1 MTLSDLEK
9 YRANCELLECIDRQL
24 GKKKVLISTQGSAG
38 PPAYQL
44 VTKKDEGYIHGLG
57 TVSLLNEKSR
67 IEAENEKI
75 CAFIDAIPVRRFHKA
90 LKLYCIGCGSKTFTW
105 DEVAGMCDCYDPEN
119 QDRLKEMEEWCES
132 EVKDNGKLQ
141 VNEDG

>member
-44 VTKKDEGYIHGLG
+44 VTKK
-57 TVSLLNEKSR
+57 
-67 IEAENEKI
+67 
-75 CAFIDAIPVRRFHKA
+75 RRRLYTRA
-90 LKLYCIGCGSKTFTW
+90 WYCIAS
-105 DEVAGMCDCYDPEN
+105 
-119 QDRLKEMEEWCES
+119 
-132 EVKDNGKLQ
+132 
-141 VNEDG
+141 

>member
-44 VTKKDEGYIHGLG
+44 VTKKDGYPRICTGAFKVNHGDVVHFPEAITEG
-57 TVSLLNEKSR
+57 
-67 IEAENEKI
+67 
-75 CAFIDAIPVRRFHKA
+75 
-90 LKLYCIGCGSKTFTW
+90 
-105 DEVAGMCDCYDPEN
+105 
-119 QDRLKEMEEWCES
+119 S
-132 EVKDNGKLQ
+132 E
-141 VNEDG
+141 

>member
-44 VTKKDEGYIHGLG
+44 VTKKTKVVYTGL
-57 TVSLLNEKSR
+57 VLY
-67 IEAENEKI
+67 
-75 CAFIDAIPVRRFHKA
+75 RFLMRKA
-90 LKLYCIGCGSKTFTW
+90 
-105 DEVAGMCDCYDPEN
+105 V
-119 QDRLKEMEEWCES
+119 
-132 EVKDNGKLQ
+132 
-141 VNEDG
+141 

>member
-9 YRANCELLECIDRQL
+9 YRANCELLECIERQL

-38 PPAYQL
+38 PPTYQL
-44 VTKKDEGYIHGLG
+44 VTKKDEGYIHVLG
-57 TVSLLNEKSR
+57 TVSLLNEKS
-67 IEAENEKI
+67 EKI

-105 DEVAGMCDCYDPEN
+105 DEVAGMCDETSGESLRKAL
-119 QDRLKEMEEWCES
+119 DRYFKELS
-132 EVKDNGKLQ
+132 ADVR
-141 VNEDG
+141 